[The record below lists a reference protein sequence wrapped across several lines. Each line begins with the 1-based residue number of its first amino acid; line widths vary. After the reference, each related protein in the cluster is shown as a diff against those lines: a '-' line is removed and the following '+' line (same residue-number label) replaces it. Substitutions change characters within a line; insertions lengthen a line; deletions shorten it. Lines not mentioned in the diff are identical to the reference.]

1 MGHIMREDK
10 KLKNPKNNTRNQSD
24 TPLALSWDTLP
35 DLAKNRWEEAV
46 AFDVT
51 VENQLAKAK
60 ADRTLAETER
70 QRIAKGILDAT
81 IDVCKEIITDGQR
94 ALNRATKMEAEA
106 AKNYSLSQSE
116 LDQSN
121 AVRAEAESYRTR
133 VLAEVDKEAKKYIDL
148 AKSTNDKE
156 CLFLRTQAAQEAQRI
171 LGQVELMKTA
181 VQEELETQKIYTD
194 AVRIKVSSD
203 ELLSKLRAI
212 QSNPDYP
219 DGSEE
224 DGEPSGTEVNKDQL
238 AFTLEQTA
246 LTENGVTDDVL
257 SEEYGPELEV
267 PASDN
272 PELDTAVVE
281 PKEVQNG
288 KKNSRKASAA
298 K

>member
-1 MGHIMREDK
+1 M
-10 KLKNPKNNTRNQSD
+10 KNPKNNTGNQSD
-24 TPLALSWDTLP
+24 TLLALSWDTLP
-35 DLAKNRWEEAV
+35 DLAKNRWEDAV

-70 QRIAKGILDAT
+70 QRIAKEILDAT
-81 IDVCKEIITDGQR
+81 KDVCKEIITDGQR

-116 LDQSN
+116 LDQSS

-133 VLAEVDKEAKKYIDL
+133 VLAEVDKEAKEYIDL
-148 AKSTNDKE
+148 AKSTIDKE
-156 CLFLRTQAAQEAQRI
+156 CLSLRTQAAQEAQRI

-194 AVRIKVSSD
+194 AARIKVSSD

-212 QSNPDYP
+212 QSDPDYP

-267 PASDN
+267 PASDS

-281 PKEVQNG
+281 PKEGQNG

>member
-1 MGHIMREDK
+1 
-10 KLKNPKNNTRNQSD
+10 
-24 TPLALSWDTLP
+24 
-35 DLAKNRWEEAV
+35 
-46 AFDVT
+46 
-51 VENQLAKAK
+51 
-60 ADRTLAETER
+60 
-70 QRIAKGILDAT
+70 
-81 IDVCKEIITDGQR
+81 
-94 ALNRATKMEAEA
+94 
-106 AKNYSLSQSE
+106 
-116 LDQSN
+116 

-133 VLAEVDKEAKKYIDL
+133 VLEVDKEAEEYIDH
-148 AKSTNDKE
+148 AKSAIDKE
-156 CLFLRTQAAQEAQRI
+156 CLSLRTQAAQEAQRI

-194 AVRIKVSSD
+194 AGRIKVSSD

-212 QSNPDYP
+212 QSDPDYP

-246 LTENGVTDDVL
+246 LTDNGVTDDVL

-267 PASDN
+267 PASDS

-281 PKEVQNG
+281 PKEGQNG

>member
-1 MGHIMREDK
+1 M
-10 KLKNPKNNTRNQSD
+10 KNPKNNTGNQSD
-24 TPLALSWDTLP
+24 TPLALSWDTLS

-46 AFDVT
+46 DFDAT

-60 ADRTLAETER
+60 ADRALAETER
-70 QRIAKGILDAT
+70 QRIAKEILDAT
-81 IDVCKEIITDGQR
+81 KDVCKEIITDGQR
-94 ALNRATKMEAEA
+94 ALNLATKMEAEA

-133 VLAEVDKEAKKYIDL
+133 VLAEVDKEAKEYIDL
-148 AKSTNDKE
+148 AKSTIDKE
-156 CLFLRTQAAQEAQRI
+156 CLSLRTLAAQEAQRI

-194 AVRIKVSSD
+194 AARIKVSSD

-212 QSNPDYP
+212 QSDPDYP

-246 LTENGVTDDVL
+246 LTEIGVTDDVL

-267 PASDN
+267 PASDS

-281 PKEVQNG
+281 PKEGQNG
-288 KKNSRKASAA
+288 KKNSRKASTA